1 MLKIKPIDSRD
12 PDFYTSPYLVRKT
25 TVIATSSEPP
35 DVRIIVEDECISFL
49 DDNYVSLDTKWRSA
63 IVLHM
68 IGIAWG
74 ILVCIFLIVSLFCSY
89 PSCCYQCSGCAWI
102 LICTLFTGLTFLVLD
117 SELCTDN
124 PVLNDFEIQDKYE
137 DGCEIGSGSI
147 VLIIGIAGLF
157 LTGVM
162 SCAISGKDE
171 PRKEKEKEKKEQD
184 EDEKDAEEPK
194 SDPEPDP
201 LVEADPEPKPMEEPE
216 PVDDVLKKSAV
227 VAD

>member
-1 MLKIKPIDSRD
+1 MLKIESIDSND

-25 TVIATSSEPP
+25 VVIGNGLDP
-35 DVRIIVEDECISFL
+35 DNVKVVVDDECLSFL

-68 IGIAWG
+68 IGVGWG
-74 ILVCIFLIVSLFCSY
+74 VLICIFLIVSLFCSF
-89 PSCCYQCSGCAWI
+89 PSCCYQCSGCGWI

-124 PVLNDFEIQDKYE
+124 PVLNKFEIQDKYE
-137 DGCEIGSGSI
+137 DGCKIGSGSI
-147 VLIIGIAGLF
+147 VSIIGIVGLF

-171 PRKEKEKEKKEQD
+171 PRKEKEKKEKKQD
-184 EDEKDAEEPK
+184 EDDKDVEEPTN
-194 SDPEPDP
+194 DPEPEP
-201 LVEADPEPKPMEEPE
+201 LVEADPEPEEVE
-216 PVDDVLKKSAV
+216 PADDLVKSAV
-227 VAD
+227 IAD